1 MWPLAGRA
9 CLISLCDPKVRC
21 LRFEFVAGG
30 CSMSYVQGMN
40 ILVAPFLFVMP
51 ELDSYHSFT
60 TMLQELCPLYVRHR
74 AALEY
79 PAS

>member
-1 MWPLAGRA
+1 VWPGYHLPG
-9 CLISLCDPKVRC
+9 LCV
-21 LRFEFVAGG
+21 

-60 TMLQELCPLYVRHR
+60 TMLQELCPL
-74 AALEY
+74 
-79 PAS
+79 